1 MPRRRDPVW
10 DDHLKKKVD
19 GRWECKHCGKTF
31 APNVALSRIT
41 SHLFGVPEKGAELC
55 RNRPAE
61 LCEEANKRRRIMPSV
76 PIHNQGQDSVSQAM
90 EVDTAPTPEQ
100 SERPGI
106 LEQPQAPENPSA
118 LAQTFSNLSL
128 TAEELERLNGL
139 STPEWES
146 IYAALIT
153 SSTGIEG
160 RGGHVQ
166 ATPAADV
173 LEQPRAPEN
182 LSLEENRY
190 NAPEIPPIPA
200 DKDALNTLGE
210 NTADQMQH
218 VTITPRSSNNDENAR
233 QADDRDPLE
242 EHHQVPHAPPS
253 SSNEEAS
260 RLSQAKENTDIPPS
274 PDS

>member
-1 MPRRRDPVW
+1 
-10 DDHLKKKVD
+10 
-19 GRWECKHCGKTF
+19 
-31 APNVALSRIT
+31 
-41 SHLFGVPEKGAELC
+41 
-55 RNRPAE
+55 
-61 LCEEANKRRRIMPSV
+61 MPSV

-253 SSNEEAS
+253 SSNEEELTLRKLPLLESIYSGLLICNSLEKVTILGCTNLKRIAIS
-260 RLSQAKENTDIPPS
+260 LPLPYLKRLKVSPRDWWEQVEWGHPIAKANLSSALTGEFN
-274 PDS
+274 